1 MRRIKLTEREK
12 LTLYGITRFP
22 SYTNR
27 ELSEQINL
35 STSTIASIRRR
46 LYKNGYF
53 KPLNVPMV
61 QNLGCELLA
70 IIYTNFNPIS
80 PLEERINVTGKT
92 IEVFEEIFLSIGER
106 DRGFSLSFSRD
117 YTTIGKINDIRTE
130 IFGKR
135 ELLEDEYPNMVLFP
149 FDISKIYRFFDFS
162 SLLGAYFGINDE
174 RKSVKEEFERSKLFN
189 LSDSEKKVYA
199 MLIKHPN
206 SSDAWIGSKIGVS
219 RHTVSKMKR
228 KFRESNLLKRIIIPN
243 VKKLGFEILAFYH
256 ISFDPKNPPDV
267 ERNENALLM
276 NDYTVFMAT
285 RKFEAVMLSFYAN
298 YDEYS
303 TDRTRIFRLLR
314 EKNWITDKP
323 VVKSYS
329 LRNMAI
335 IKDFTFD
342 PLVRKILS

>member
-1 MRRIKLTEREK
+1 
-12 LTLYGITRFP
+12 
-22 SYTNR
+22 
-27 ELSEQINL
+27 
-35 STSTIASIRRR
+35 
-46 LYKNGYF
+46 
-53 KPLNVPMV
+53 
-61 QNLGCELLA
+61 
-70 IIYTNFNPIS
+70 
-80 PLEERINVTGKT
+80 
-92 IEVFEEIFLSIGER
+92 
-106 DRGFSLSFSRD
+106 
-117 YTTIGKINDIRTE
+117 
-130 IFGKR
+130 
-135 ELLEDEYPNMVLFP
+135 
-149 FDISKIYRFFDFS
+149 
-162 SLLGAYFGINDE
+162 
-174 RKSVKEEFERSKLFN
+174 
-189 LSDSEKKVYA
+189 
-199 MLIKHPN
+199 
-206 SSDAWIGSKIGVS
+206 
-219 RHTVSKMKR
+219 TVSKMKR

-314 EKNWITDKP
+314 EKNLITDKP